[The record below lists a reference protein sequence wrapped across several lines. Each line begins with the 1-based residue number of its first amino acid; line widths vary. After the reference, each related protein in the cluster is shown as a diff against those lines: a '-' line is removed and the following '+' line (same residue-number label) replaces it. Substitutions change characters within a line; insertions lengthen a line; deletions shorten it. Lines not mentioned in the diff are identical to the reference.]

1 MTLLFF
7 LLAAIVLIFNAATA
21 STAALVLS
29 LVTLAGVALDGFG
42 GSVLLGILLVGA
54 ALLVIYP
61 NPFRQRLLSAP
72 LLTRIRSM
80 LPTLSDTEA
89 QALESGSV
97 DWDGELFSGHPDW
110 SKLLE
115 ARPAQLSEEE
125 QAFVD
130 GPVEELCA
138 MLDDWAMVHEDF
150 DLPETAWSFI
160 KDNGFLG
167 LMIPKEHGGKGFS
180 HTAHSEIVMKI
191 STRSVSAAV
200 TVMVPNS
207 LGPGELLHEYGTEEQ
222 QARYLPRLAR
232 GKDIPCFALT
242 SPVAG
247 SDAGAIPDK
256 GILCRGQ
263 WNGEEVLGLRVTW
276 NKRYITLAPVATL
289 IGLAIKVYDPDHL
302 MGKDEAVGV
311 TCVLVPRDLE
321 GVNAGSRHL
330 PMNTVFMNGPTW
342 GTDVFIPLEQVI
354 GGPEGLGRGW
364 TMLLECLS
372 IGRSISLPAMGTGAG
387 KLACLATGSYAYTR
401 EQFGRSISEFEGVQE
416 ALEPLAGYTYQ
427 MNAAR
432 LLTVGMLDR
441 GVRPSVPSALLKFRN
456 TDLMRTAIN
465 HAMDVVAG
473 RGVITGPRNFLARAY
488 QAVPIAITV
497 EGANIL
503 TRSLMVFGQGAIRCH
518 PFITE
523 EIAAAQ
529 DPNTRAGL
537 ERFDSVFYRHMAH
550 TARNAIRAPA
560 LAWFGG
566 ALEHVPFEGG
576 LERYY
581 RQLARFSAAFSLLT
595 DVTLLSVGG
604 GLKARQRLSGRMAD
618 SLVQLYY
625 ASAVIK
631 FWNDRGY
638 PEEQKPLVEW
648 SLQKNLVDL
657 QAALRAAVD
666 NFPVKALRLPL
677 RWLVFPPFH
686 RKLTG
691 PDDQLGRTVAM
702 SIVDHTPL
710 RKLLAEGCYRN
721 FEADDPLGRVLNA
734 YTLARE
740 TQPIRDRLHTA
751 IRKRDEDDLDG
762 IALLM
767 GHQRAELVDWAV
779 DTGVIE
785 ESEREPLLEA
795 LTALY
800 DVLRVDAFEAEGIK
814 ELADAARGKRQ
825 VVERQ
830 RSLDVPEAPGPQLAV
845 VGATAT
851 ADSQRQSTGDA
862 DYETVGDGDYAL
874 PADPETDTASS
885 EIGDGSR
892 DDDADDDQ
900 ERQDPAA

>member
-7 LLAAIVLIFNAATA
+7 VLACLVLIYWRATA
-21 STAALVLS
+21 DQSAITLAIA
-29 LVTLAGVALDGFG
+29 TLAGMTLDGFDSS
-42 GSVLLGILLVGA
+42 SVVLGL
-54 ALLVIYP
+54 ALFGVALYITYP
-61 NPFRQRLLSAP
+61 NPLREQFLSRP
-72 LLTRIRSM
+72 LLKGIRGM
-80 LPTLSDTEA
+80 LPRLSDTEA

-97 DWDGELFSGHPDW
+97 DWDGELFSGQPDW

-115 ARPAQLSEEE
+115 SRPAQLSEAE

-138 MLDDWAMVHEDF
+138 MLDDWALVHEDF
-150 DLPETAWSFI
+150 DLPEPVWDFI
-160 KDNGFLG
+160 KAQGFLG
-167 LMIPKEHGGKGFS
+167 LVIPEERGGKGFS

-200 TVMVPNS
+200 IVMVPNS
-207 LGPGELLHEYGTEEQ
+207 LGPGELLQEYGTDAQ
-222 QARYLPRLAR
+222 KAHYLPRLAR
-232 GKDIPCFALT
+232 GEEIPCFALT

-256 GILCRGQ
+256 GIVCRGQ

-276 NKRYITLAPVATL
+276 NKRYITLAPVASL
-289 IGLAIKVYDPDHL
+289 IGLAIKVYDPDRL
-302 MGKDEAVGV
+302 MGEKEVVGV

-321 GVNAGSRHL
+321 GVHAGSRHL

-372 IGRSISLPAMGTGAG
+372 IGRSISLPALGTGAG

-441 GVRPSVPSALLKFRN
+441 GVRPSVPSALLKYRN
-456 TDLMRTAIN
+456 TDLMRRAIN

-503 TRSLMVFGQGAIRCH
+503 TRSLMVFGQGAVRCH

-529 DPNTRAGL
+529 DSDQRAGVR
-537 ERFDSVFYRHMAH
+537 RFDAVFYRHLTH
-550 TARNAIRAPA
+550 TARNALRAPL

-566 ALEHVPFEGG
+566 ALETVPFHGG
-576 LERYY
+576 VLKHY
-581 RQLARFSAAFSLLT
+581 RQLARFSAAFALLT
-595 DVTLLSVGG
+595 DATLLSVGG

-618 SLVQLYY
+618 VLVQLYY
-625 ASAVIK
+625 GSAVIK
-631 FWNDRGY
+631 FWHDQGY
-638 PEEQKPLVEW
+638 PEEQRPLVEW
-648 SLQKNLVDL
+648 SLQQNLSEIEV
-657 QAALRAAVD
+657 ALRGAVD
-666 NFPVKALRLPL
+666 NFPVAILRLPL
-677 RWLVFPPFH
+677 RWLVFPPLCT
-686 RKLTG
+686 RNTG
-691 PDDQLGRTVAM
+691 PDDDLGRAVAL
-702 SIVDHTPL
+702 SIVEDAPL
-710 RKLLAEGCYRN
+710 RRLLAEGCYRN
-721 FEADDPLGRVLNA
+721 FEPDDPLGRVLNA
-734 YTLARE
+734 YRLARE
-740 TQPIRDRLHTA
+740 TQPIRDKLHAA

-767 GHQRAELVDWAV
+767 GHQRAELVEWAARE
-779 DTGVIE
+779 GVIE
-785 ESEREPLLEA
+785 EAEREPLLEA

-800 DVLRVDAFEAEGIK
+800 DVLRVDAFEADGIR
-814 ELADAARGKRQ
+814 ELSVAAKGKRR

-830 RSLDVPEAPGPQLAV
+830 RFLEVPEAPGPQLAAV
-845 VGATAT
+845 
-851 ADSQRQSTGDA
+851 
-862 DYETVGDGDYAL
+862 
-874 PADPETDTASS
+874 PEHGLHDTAGTRVDAAAEDS
-885 EIGDGSR
+885 ERTGEPEES
-892 DDDADDDQ
+892 AT
-900 ERQDPAA
+900 